1 MKKMGVSMLRRKEEH
16 VEGGEKIRSILLG
29 LNDGLVSTF
38 TLLVGVAAA
47 TIAMGN
53 MIVIL
58 SGIAAMFSGAVSM
71 GLGEYIS
78 SNSESK
84 YLENEIKKEK
94 VEIELFPDEEKLE
107 VREVFGEMGIK
118 GQALDDAVESIT
130 SDKEKWLKFLV
141 KNELGFSEESYS
153 PALGGILTFLAFL
166 LGALIPLFP
175 YFLDLGFISLVTSSV
190 LSFSML
196 FTFGALKKF
205 ITGENWLRA
214 GIEMLIIGTV
224 AFIISYEIGLLL
236 EHLVVG

>member
-1 MKKMGVSMLRRKEEH
+1 MKEMRVTMLRRKEEH

-29 LNDGLVSTF
+29 LNDGLISTF

-47 TIAMGN
+47 TLATGN

-84 YLENEIKKEK
+84 YLKNEIKKEK
-94 VEIELFPDEEKLE
+94 VEIELFPEEEKLE

-118 GQALDDAVESIT
+118 DQALDEAVESIT
-130 SDKEKWLKFLV
+130 SDKERWLKFLV
-141 KNELGFSEESYS
+141 KNELGFSEEAYS
-153 PALGGILTFLAFL
+153 PALGGLLTFFAFL
-166 LGALIPLFP
+166 LGAFIPLFP
-175 YFLDLGFISLVTSSV
+175 YFLDLGFISLVISSV
-190 LSFSML
+190 LSFCML
-196 FTFGALKKF
+196 FAVGALKKF
-205 ITGENWLRA
+205 ITGENWLKA
-214 GIEMLIIGTV
+214 GIEMLIIGAI

-236 EHLVVG
+236 EHLIF